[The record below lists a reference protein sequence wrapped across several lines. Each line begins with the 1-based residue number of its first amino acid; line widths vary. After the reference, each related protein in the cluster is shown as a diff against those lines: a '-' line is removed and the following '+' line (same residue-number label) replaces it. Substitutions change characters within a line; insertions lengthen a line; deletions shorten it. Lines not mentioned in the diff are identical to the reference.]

1 MASYDL
7 TAPWNLGVKGTQALP
22 LINDDAPVIR
32 IEAGPGTGKTF
43 GLVRRV
49 VRILHPDGLGI
60 SGRKVAVVA
69 FNRVIAKQLREEITE
84 ALKNFPHDQ
93 APVIQTVHGFC
104 LHIIGQDVRILLPHE
119 REAMLYDVLHEY
131 PVFRKAFKN
140 RANAEQALHDHE
152 AHLHNYPVLWQ
163 AADRWLIRHK
173 ARLISDLP
181 GLLSD
186 RIKGGDFGDCQYDHV
201 IVDEF
206 QDLTPAEQE
215 LFLKLRSSEG
225 QLVALGDPRQSIYAF
240 LGNDRQGL
248 AKIGQH
254 QALAGIPIRDVPMT
268 DCQRCPKE
276 LVIAANKLMSLS
288 EAMPMT
294 PVNDTPAK
302 ILVVHWKTSEAEAK
316 GMAQLI
322 RDNIN
327 ACPQEH
333 KHLVMVTRR
342 QYGYRLRDELSKID
356 SSISVDLGFSES
368 ILELWAVREAF
379 LFFCLLADP
388 DPPTWRAWLGYRLPS
403 SDTNHLAPKRNAPA
417 YLGFFAR
424 CNDTISSERVLR
436 LCEEARATSRGEGG
450 SALWDRA
457 CRYRDLLK
465 QAPWTEIDAP
475 ALIERVFDSEHW
487 IVGNGDK
494 DITAIK
500 DLSILRDNAL
510 VILNELDP
518 SQESVAPEERLRKVA
533 SQLRYSI
540 ATRESLSANSEAKL
554 KVATLWGAKGLTADH
569 VYVIGLCDEAIPGV
583 RTEEYPGTDLDYR
596 EEQRRLFYVSITRS
610 KQTLVLSRPQKIRP
624 GDAKRLNLRVK
635 GSQSHYL
642 VLQMC
647 PFLRDIMSVL
657 PGAVLGE
664 SLLQANPPFSL
675 SQL

>member
-1 MASYDL
+1 M
-7 TAPWNLGVKGTQALP
+7 
-22 LINDDAPVIR
+22 
-32 IEAGPGTGKTF
+32 
-43 GLVRRV
+43 
-49 VRILHPDGLGI
+49 
-60 SGRKVAVVA
+60 
-69 FNRVIAKQLREEITE
+69 
-84 ALKNFPHDQ
+84 
-93 APVIQTVHGFC
+93 
-104 LHIIGQDVRILLPHE
+104 
-119 REAMLYDVLHEY
+119 
-131 PVFRKAFKN
+131 
-140 RANAEQALHDHE
+140 
-152 AHLHNYPVLWQ
+152 
-163 AADRWLIRHK
+163 
-173 ARLISDLP
+173 
-181 GLLSD
+181 
-186 RIKGGDFGDCQYDHV
+186 
-201 IVDEF
+201 DEF
-206 QDLTPAEQE
+206 QDLTPAEQD

-276 LVIAANKLMSLS
+276 LVIAANTLMSLS

-302 ILVVHWKTSEAEAK
+302 ILVVHWKTPEAEAK

-342 QYGYRLRDELSKID
+342 QFGYRLRDELSKIN

-403 SDTNHLAPKRNAPA
+403 SDANHLAPKRNAPA
-417 YLGFFAR
+417 YLDFFAR

-436 LCEEARATSRGEGG
+436 LCEEARSTSRGEGG

-457 CRYRDLLK
+457 CRYRDLLQ

-475 ALIERVFDSEHW
+475 ALIKRVFDPEHW
-487 IVGNGDK
+487 IVGNGGEY
-494 DITAIK
+494 ITAIK

-518 SQESVAPEERLRKVA
+518 SQGSAAREERLRKVA

-624 GDAKRLNLRVK
+624 GDAQRLNLRVK

-657 PGAVLGE
+657 PESVPGE
-664 SLLQANPPFSL
+664 SLLQANPPFCL

>member
-1 MASYDL
+1 M
-7 TAPWNLGVKGTQALP
+7 
-22 LINDDAPVIR
+22 
-32 IEAGPGTGKTF
+32 
-43 GLVRRV
+43 
-49 VRILHPDGLGI
+49 
-60 SGRKVAVVA
+60 
-69 FNRVIAKQLREEITE
+69 E
-84 ALKNFPHDQ
+84 ALENFPYDQ

-104 LHIIGQDVRILLPHE
+104 LRIIGQDVRILLPHE

-131 PVFRKAFKN
+131 PVLQTAFKK
-140 RANAEQALHDHE
+140 RADAEQALHDHE
-152 AHLHNYPVLWQ
+152 AHLHDYPELWQ
-163 AADRWLIRHK
+163 AVDRWLTRHK

-186 RIKGGDFGDCQYDHV
+186 RIKGGDFSDSQYDHV

-206 QDLTPAEQE
+206 QDLTPAEQD
-215 LFLKLRSSEG
+215 LFLRLRSSEG

-240 LGNDRQGL
+240 LGNDRKGL

-254 QALAGIPIRDVPMT
+254 QALSGVPIRDVPMT

-302 ILVVHWKTSEAEAK
+302 ILVVHWKTPEAEAK

-342 QYGYRLRDELSKID
+342 QFGYRLRDELSKID

-368 ILELWAVREAF
+368 ILELWAAREAF
-379 LFFCLLADP
+379 LFFCLLVDP

-403 SDTNHLAPKRNAPA
+403 ADINHLAPKRNAPA

-424 CNDTISSERVLR
+424 CNDTINSERVLQ
-436 LCEEARATSRGEGG
+436 LCEEARSTSRGEGG

-457 CRYRDLLK
+457 CRYRDLLQ

-475 ALIERVFDSEHW
+475 ALIERVFNLAHW
-487 IVGNGDK
+487 IAGDGGE
-494 DITAIK
+494 DTAAAK
-500 DLSILRDNAL
+500 DLAILRDTAL
-510 VILNELDP
+510 LIMNELELTQG
-518 SQESVAPEERLRKVA
+518 STVREERLRQVA
-533 SQLRYSI
+533 RQLRYSI
-540 ATRESLSANSEAKL
+540 ATREPLSASSEAKL

-583 RTEEYPGTDLDYR
+583 RTQEYPGTDLDYR

-624 GDAKRLNLRVK
+624 GDAQQQKIRVK
-635 GSQSHYL
+635 QSGPYYAD
-642 VLQMC
+642 LQMC
-647 PFLRDIMSVL
+647 RFLRDIMGVL
-657 PGAVLGE
+657 PDAVPGE
-664 SLLQANPPFSL
+664 SLLKANPPFSL